1 MTAMVRTQIQL
12 TAAQMAE
19 LRQLSAE
26 SGRAIADLVREGVEA
41 YLRSQQRVS
50 RQERITRALE
60 AAGKFASGSSDISVE
75 HDRYLAEAFGE

>member
-1 MTAMVRTQIQL
+1 MVRTQIQL
-12 TAAQMAE
+12 TANQLAE

-41 YLRSQQRVS
+41 YLRSQQQAS
-50 RQERITRALE
+50 RQDRITRALE
-60 AAGKFASGSSDISVE
+60 AAGKFASGSSDGSAE